1 MVLHREQMGRTTESG
16 MRVGVEI
23 GGTFTDLVAVSP
35 EGVRIVKVPSVPS
48 RPDEGAFAA
57 IETAGIVLSDMQE
70 FGHGSTVATNAVLER
85 KGGRLAF
92 LVTAGFRDILLI
104 QRHDRTRIFDLFYR
118 KPVPLATRDDTLEV
132 PERVLSDG
140 VIDKALDIAVFE
152 RELAAFLNHV
162 RYDAVAICLLN
173 SFARPDHERMLA
185 ELIGRLSPGLPVTC
199 SSDVTRE
206 FREYERASTTTVAAY
221 VQPVIGAY
229 LDRMEQRLAASSFA
243 GHFSIMQSNGGRIP
257 ASAMRRNAVTALLSG
272 PAAGVTGAVRHVGL
286 SGFRDVITLDIGG
299 TSADVS
305 MVPDGRPQLVR
316 ESRIGGLPVQ
326 MPMVDIATIGAGGG
340 SLIWHDD
347 GGALR
352 VGPASSGAVPGPA
365 CYGRGGTEP
374 TLTDAHVITGRL
386 RPDARLAGSMPI
398 DAAAAHAAFE
408 PLAAAIG
415 MSVPELAD
423 SAVRIATANVVAAIR
438 LVSTERGRD
447 PRGFALV
454 PFGGAGPLHA
464 ALVAEELG
472 VTEIVVPPNAGVISA
487 YGLLAADHTF
497 FDSRTRR
504 TEVDDAAPGVV
515 RGTIGNMFGSLL
527 ARAEELGIPGRRRLE
542 ATLDMRFVG
551 QAFEVSVPIDPETLE
566 TVTQDGLMSAFHE
579 EHHKIYRHGA
589 GTRTRVEIVSF
600 RVGLH
605 VEQEGVPGLITPA
618 PAAMREEPCEVY
630 DDGRRLS
637 ATVISR
643 SLLRDRLLSGP
654 AVVEDTTATLWVP
667 PGWSATDDPHGN
679 LIMRRSH

>member
-1 MVLHREQMGRTTESG
+1 

-23 GGTFTDLVAVSP
+23 GGTFTDLVAVAP
-35 EGVRIVKVPSVPS
+35 DGVRIVKVPSVPS
-48 RPDEGAFAA
+48 RPDEGAFNAL
-57 IETAGIVLSDMQE
+57 ETAGIRMSDMAE
-70 FGHGSTVATNAVLER
+70 FGHGSTVATNAVLEH

-118 KPVPLATRDDTLEV
+118 KPVPLVTRADTLEV

-140 VIDKALDIAVFE
+140 SVALPFDEEAFAPK
-152 RELAAFLNHV
+152 LAAFLEAEA
-162 RYDAVAICLLN
+162 YDAVAICLLN
-173 SFARPDHERMLA
+173 SFARPDHEEAAAALVERLA
-185 ELIGRLSPGLPVTC
+185 PGLPVTC
-199 SSDVTRE
+199 SSQVTRE

-229 LDRMEQRLAASSFA
+229 LDRIERRLHATGFA

-257 ASAMRRNAVTALLSG
+257 AVAMRRNALTALLSG

-286 SGFRDVITLDIGG
+286 SGFRDIITLDIGG

-305 MVPDGRPQLVR
+305 LVPDGRPQLLR

-340 SLIWHDD
+340 SIVWRDD

-352 VGPASSGAVPGPA
+352 VGPRSAGAVPGPV
-365 CYGRGGTEP
+365 CYGRGGMQP
-374 TLTDAHVITGRL
+374 TLTDAHVVAGRL
-386 RPDARLAGSMPI
+386 RPDTRLAGSMRIEPE
-398 DAAAAHAAFE
+398 AARRCFE
-408 PLAAAIG
+408 PLAASLG
-415 MSVPELAD
+415 MSVIDLAE
-423 SAVRIATANVVAAIR
+423 SAIRIATANVVAAIR

-464 ALVAEELG
+464 APVADELG
-472 VTEIVVPPNAGVISA
+472 LTEIVVPPNAGVISA

-497 FDSRTRR
+497 FESQTRR
-504 TEVDDAAPGVV
+504 AEIDEDAPAIVKDIVG
-515 RGTIGNMFGSLL
+515 RLCDAL
-527 ARAEELGIPGRRRLE
+527 AARASELGLAGRRRFDVS
-542 ATLDMRFVG
+542 LDMRFVG
-551 QAFEVSVPIDPETLE
+551 QAFEVAVALDPERLSGTTRESLLE
-566 TVTQDGLMSAFHE
+566 AFQD

-605 VEQEGVPGLITPA
+605 VEQGEVPRLVTPA
-618 PAAMREEPCEVY
+618 FAAAREEACEVH
-630 DDGRRLS
+630 DGGRPLA

-643 SLLRDRLLSGP
+643 SLLGGGRSIAGP

-667 PGWSATDDPHGN
+667 AGWAAAEDEHGN
-679 LIMRRSH
+679 LVMRRTS

>member
-1 MVLHREQMGRTTESG
+1 

-35 EGVRIVKVPSVPS
+35 HGVHIVKVPSVPS

-57 IETAGIVLSDMQE
+57 IDAAGISLANMEE

-118 KPVPLATRDDTLEV
+118 KPPPLVGRDDTLEV

-140 VIDKALDIAVFE
+140 SVE
-152 RELAAFLNHV
+152 RELDLDAFEATLADFLRV
-162 RYDAVAICLLN
+162 GRYDAVAICLLN
-173 SFARPDHERMLA
+173 SFARPDHELA
-185 ELIGRLSPGLPVTC
+185 LVKLISRLAPGLPVTC
-199 SSDVTRE
+199 SSEVTRE

-229 LDRMEQRLAASSFA
+229 LDRMERRLAESSFD

-257 ASAMRRNAVTALLSG
+257 AIAMRRNAVTALLSG

-305 MVPDGRPQLVR
+305 LVPDGQPQLVR

-340 SLIWHDD
+340 SLIWLDE
-347 GGALR
+347 GGAMR
-352 VGPASSGAVPGPA
+352 VGPGSSGAVPGPA
-365 CYGRGGTEP
+365 CYSRGGTKP
-374 TLTDAHVITGRL
+374 TLTDAHVVTGRL
-386 RPDARLAGSMPI
+386 RPDTRLAGSMAI

-408 PLAAAIG
+408 PLAAALQ
-415 MSVPELAD
+415 MPVLDVAD

-464 ALVAEELG
+464 GLVADELG
-472 VTEIVVPPNAGVISA
+472 LSEVVVPPNAGVISA

-497 FDSRTRR
+497 FESLTRR
-504 TEVDDAAPGVV
+504 TEIDHEAPRAVKKIVGDLW
-515 RGTIGNMFGSLL
+515 RQLE
-527 ARAEELGIPGRRRLE
+527 ARAAELELRGSKRLE
-542 ATLDMRFVG
+542 ASLDMRFVG
-551 QAFEVSVPIDPETLE
+551 QAFEVSVPLAPDALE
-566 TVTQDGLMSAFHE
+566 AVTRESLLDAFQA
-579 EHHKIYRHGA
+579 EHHKMYRHGA

-605 VEQEGVPGLITPA
+605 IEQASVPGLITPPPTRA
-618 PAAMREEPCEVY
+618 REEPCEVY
-630 DDGRRLS
+630 ESGQLLA

-643 SLLRDRLLSGP
+643 SLLRDRLLQGP
-654 AVVEDTTATLWVP
+654 AVVEDATATLWVP
-667 PGWSATDDPHGN
+667 PHWTATDDQHGN
-679 LIMRRSH
+679 LLMRRAQ

>member
-1 MVLHREQMGRTTESG
+1 MLHPTDDVGRMTESW

-57 IETAGIVLSDMQE
+57 IETAGIALSDMEE
-70 FGHGSTVATNAVLER
+70 FGHGSTVATNAVLEH

-118 KPVPLATRDDTLEV
+118 KPRPLATREDTFEV

-140 VIDKALDIAVFE
+140 TVEKALDIKAFE
-152 RELAAFLNHV
+152 DELAAFLDRG

-173 SFARPDHERMLA
+173 SFALPDHEQALA
-185 ELIGRLSPGLPVTC
+185 DLVGGLARGLPVTC
-199 SSDVTRE
+199 WSDVTRE

-229 LDRMEQRLAASSFA
+229 LDRMEQRLAASSFD

-257 ASAMRRNAVTALLSG
+257 AVAMRRNAVTALLSG

-305 MVPDGRPQLVR
+305 MVPDGRPQLLR

-340 SLIWHDD
+340 SLIWRDE

-352 VGPASSGAVPGPA
+352 VGPGSSGAVPGPA

-374 TLTDAHVITGRL
+374 TLTDAHVVTGRL
-386 RPDARLAGSMPI
+386 RPDTRLAGSMPI

-408 PLAAAIG
+408 PLAAALG
-415 MSVPELAD
+415 MSVPDLAD

-464 ALVAEELG
+464 GLVAEELG
-472 VTEIVVPPNAGVISA
+472 LTEIVVPPNAGVISA

-504 TEVDDAAPGVV
+504 TEIDVDAPAIV
-515 RGTIGNMFGSLL
+515 RETVDGM
-527 ARAEELGIPGRRRLE
+527 ARALTARADELGLEGRRRIE
-542 ATLDMRFVG
+542 ASLDMRFVG
-551 QAFEVSVPIDPETLE
+551 QAFEVAVPIDAERLDA
-566 TVTQDGLMSAFHE
+566 VTKESLLSAFHA

-605 VEQEGVPGLITPA
+605 VEQASVPGLITPA
-618 PAAMREEPCEVY
+618 PVTTREEPCEVY
-630 DDGRRLS
+630 ENGERLS
-637 ATVISR
+637 AIVISR
-643 SLLRDRLLSGP
+643 SLLRERLLQGP

-667 PGWSATDDPHGN
+667 PGGTATDDAQGN

>member
-1 MVLHREQMGRTTESG
+1 

-23 GGTFTDLVAVSP
+23 GGTFTDLVAIS
-35 EGVRIVKVPSVPS
+35 EDGVRIVKVPSVPS

-57 IETAGIVLSDMQE
+57 LSAAQILISHMSE
-70 FGHGSTVATNAVLER
+70 FGHGSTVATNAVLEH

-118 KPVPLATRDDTLEV
+118 KPQPLVTRADTLEV
-132 PERVLSDG
+132 LERVLSDG
-140 VIDKALDIAVFE
+140 TIERALDLAAFE
-152 RELAAFLNHV
+152 ATLAAFLRAEH
-162 RYDAVAICLLN
+162 YDAVAICLLN
-173 SFARPDHERMLA
+173 SFACRDHEAAVMA
-185 ELIGRLSPGLPVTC
+185 LIGRLAPGLPVTC

-229 LDRMEQRLAASSFA
+229 LDRMEQKLDQMGFA

-257 ASAMRRNAVTALLSG
+257 AVAMRRNAVTALLSG

-286 SGFRDVITLDIGG
+286 SGFRNVITLDIGG

-305 MVPDGRPQLVR
+305 LVPDGKPQMLR

-340 SLIWHDD
+340 SLVWQDD

-352 VGPASSGAVPGPA
+352 VGPGSSGAVPGPA
-365 CYGRGGTEP
+365 CYGRGGTAP
-374 TLTDAHVITGRL
+374 TLTDAHVVTGRL
-386 RPDARLAGSMPI
+386 RPDTRLAGSMTI
-398 DAAAAHAAFE
+398 DAAAAHRAFQ
-408 PLAAAIG
+408 PLAAALG
-415 MSVPELAD
+415 MTVLDLAD
-423 SAVRIATANVVAAIR
+423 SAIRIATANVVAAIR

-464 ALVAEELG
+464 GPVAEDLG
-472 VTEIVVPPNAGVISA
+472 LTEIVVPPNAGVISA

-497 FDSRTRR
+497 FESLTRR
-504 TEVDDAAPGVV
+504 TEVDDDAPARV
-515 RGTIGNMFGSLL
+515 REIVGTICDQLAAKAAEFGL
-527 ARAEELGIPGRRRLE
+527 PGRRRLDVS
-542 ATLDMRFVG
+542 LDMRFVG
-551 QAFEVSVPIDPETLE
+551 QAFEVSVPLDAEAVDAVSRESLLE
-566 TVTQDGLMSAFHE
+566 AFSA

-589 GTRTRVEIVSF
+589 GTRTRIEIVSF

-605 VEQEGVPGLITPA
+605 VEQADVPALVTPR
-618 PAAMREEPCEVY
+618 PATTRDEACEVY
-630 DDGRRLS
+630 EAGAMIAAR
-637 ATVISR
+637 VVSR
-643 SLLRDRLLSGP
+643 SLLRDRALEGP

-667 PGWSATDDPHGN
+667 AGWSAFDDPQGN
-679 LIMRRSH
+679 LVMRHIG